1 MKKILSYLL
10 LSATLFISCGKAEK
24 VSNKSNK
31 MEKNY
36 SLLEIQ
42 ARSNKYTYKDKP
54 ITLEEYL
61 NIQNMIAEIYF
72 KSELKNLSTEELKY
86 KVIFALT
93 DQKQGDKLI
102 KPIAKLVEKEK
113 YKSLNWKMRDNLIVI
128 EGNKINT
135 ILAIKTSEE
144 GNVEV
149 VNIVQYTKDGEFFKM
164 DESAYALIN
173 RILPINGDLNEKL
186 GFNLK
191 NKEVDRILT
200 KDKYRNDVVV
210 KEIIN
215 LKNGLRDGEVNLY
228 DIYQNIVKKEKYNQ
242 GELEEV
248 TIFLPDGSVEKNEK
262 YKFGN
267 LEKLVKYKDKN
278 IVLEITPSKN
288 IYTSYNKQ
296 NKKNGVIDEV
306 LGTYEETIDNKKVV
320 GKVIDKFTLNK
331 ELKSNINSLKEAYVN
346 LINGVVKIEIYSNDI
361 LIGRE
366 FYENGIKI
374 MEHNEWHEN
383 GKQKVKGNYK
393 NGIET
398 GEWIEYN
405 EKGQAIKISYYDKSY
420 PIRVIEGDSD
430 GILKR
435 KYHIFRE
442 TGEYTGEYKEYYK
455 NGNIKKEG
463 IYNNE
468 IMHSKFTEK
477 DRRWKEYDFQ
487 GKVIKIEDYSYGKL
501 DSVIE
506 YNYKTGIAKVQKG
519 NNFREYKSP
528 KYYYIKK
535 TKEYQTIPTDDNSY
549 IFKIYNEVNGKKEG
563 YYAEF
568 YENIGKKMTDG
579 NYKNGLKD
587 GEWKEYDKTGTKILK
602 TTFYIEGRDINDVE
616 KTQNYESV
624 EFYPNGRIKYIS
636 DGPEE
641 YSYEDIAIDLKA
653 LKLEVNSLSKEVS
666 SFKVSSEDNGEN
678 LGWQIGELDIKLK
691 GLSLSKNLTLK
702 EKEELNNLIKTLDMI
717 HKKAQ
722 KIWNN

>member
-10 LSATLFISCGKAEK
+10 LSATLFMSCGKAEK

-135 ILAIKTSEE
+135 ILATKTLEE

-149 VNIVQYTKDGEFFKM
+149 VNIAQYTKDGEFFKM
-164 DESAYALIN
+164 DESAHALIN

-278 IVLEITPSKN
+278 IVLEIIPSKN

-405 EKGQAIKISYYDKSY
+405 EKGQAIKISYYDKSH

-477 DRRWKEYDFQ
+477 DRRWKEYDSQ

-568 YENIGKKMTDG
+568 YENVGKKMTDG